1 MEHLLG
7 SVACSILMASSLFGQ
22 AVGDAVADPA
32 PVVAA
37 VSVSVTASGT
47 SVMDLG
53 PEDFAL
59 TEYGVSAGVERL
71 ETPDA
76 GFNVVLV
83 IDTSPGND
91 LGPGWVRETLSLLLE
106 RLDAGT
112 RIALIEAQSPAP
124 EFLALTD
131 DRAAIRAKLDRL
143 EATGRPTNRIY
154 DRVVDAYLMLLDE
167 GTPRGAVVVL
177 TDGIDVGSDRGE
189 DSFLRAI
196 RVAGMPMYV
205 LATDNAE
212 GYTGGL
218 GARAESVPGGERF
231 RAALSTLADQSS
243 EFYRTLRDR
252 WRERAVS
259 SGGAFLDVGVDDSDD
274 SGDRR
279 AVDQLA
285 AHLNATYTLYFYSR
299 GPSPGADHT
308 PVEAGVVRPGVDIL
322 APDGIWWPE
331 P

>member
-1 MEHLLG
+1 MKRLLG
-7 SVACSILMASSLFGQ
+7 TVLCTGLIVSSLLGQ
-22 AVGDAVADPA
+22 KVDDPD

-37 VSVSVTASGT
+37 ISVSVTASGAPVT
-47 SVMDLG
+47 DLG
-53 PEDFAL
+53 SDDFTV
-59 TEYGVSAGVERL
+59 TEYGASAGVERI

-76 GFNVVLV
+76 PPNVVV
-83 IDTSPGND
+83 VVDTSPGND
-91 LGPGWVRETLSLLLE
+91 LSPAWVRETLSLLLE
-106 RLDAGT
+106 RLDPGT
-112 RIALIEAQSPAP
+112 KVALIEAQSPVP

-131 DRAAIRAKLDRL
+131 DVTTVRDRLDRL

-154 DRVVDAYLMLLDE
+154 DRVVDAFLMLLDE

-212 GYTGGL
+212 GYSGGL

-231 RAALSTLADQSS
+231 RAALSTLAGQSA
-243 EFYRTLRDR
+243 EFYQTLRDR

-259 SGGAFLDVGVDDSDD
+259 SGGAFFDVGGDEN
-274 SGDRR
+274 GDRR
-279 AVDQLA
+279 AVDELA
-285 AHLNATYTLYFYSR
+285 AHLNATYTLYFFSR
-299 GPSPGADHT
+299 GPIPDADHT
-308 PVEAGVVRPGVDIL
+308 PIEVGVVRAGLDVV
-322 APDGIWWPE
+322 APDGIWWPG